1 MLRDAAEIVRD
12 GDNLVIRLEGGDEFT
27 FEDFVLSLE
36 VDTPTSLAL
45 ACDTPKTAIAS
56 IDDLLEI
63 VVPATGPGAALG
75 GVRDDIVRARA
86 DRFVAGATAGRQRPS
101 LLQNCRMD

>member
-36 VDTPTSLAL
+36 VDTPTSLA
-45 ACDTPKTAIAS
+45 
-56 IDDLLEI
+56 
-63 VVPATGPGAALG
+63 
-75 GVRDDIVRARA
+75 
-86 DRFVAGATAGRQRPS
+86 
-101 LLQNCRMD
+101 